1 MELKINPEYAN
12 KIPPLTDEE
21 FEQLENNILSDGII
35 INPIIVWRGEIV
47 DGHNRYRI
55 IMKHPE
61 LQFSVYE
68 KEFPDGYAVCAW
80 ICRNQLGRRNLTPE
94 QRRYLIGKQYDSEK
108 LSHGGNRGNQ
118 HGKVASSHGGNLPNS
133 VKTCERIAQENG
145 IGRNTVLRSAAYA
158 KAVDYADEVEPGFRN
173 ELLAG
178 KIKATLADAQEIV
191 RASPEDRAKIV
202 QRLRSPEEKKKARE
216 EAAAI
221 SRIAKEMEIDTGV
234 GNMDSMLCEMRE
246 ALDSMIFRWD
256 FCKEQYAQFF
266 SLDECQKIV
275 LKLIDHATNYLSQFK
290 GGLSN
295 GKHT

>member
-1 MELKINPEYAN
+1 MELRIDPEFASR
-12 KIPPLTDEE
+12 IPPLTEDE
-21 FEQLENNILSDGII
+21 FKQLEENILADGVV
-35 INPIIVWRGEIV
+35 INPIIAWDGVIA

-118 HGKVASSHGGNLPNS
+118 YTKEASSLGGNSANS
-133 VKTCERIAQENG
+133 LKTCERIAQENG
-145 IGRNTVLRSAAYA
+145 ISRNTVIRSAAYA

-173 ELLAG
+173 DLLAG
-178 KIKATLADAQEIV
+178 KIKATAADAQEIV
-191 RASPEDRAKIV
+191 RAAPEERAKIV
-202 QRLRSPEEKKKARE
+202 KRLRSPEEKKKARE

-221 SRIAKEMEIDTGV
+221 SRIAKEMEMDV
-234 GNMDSMLCEMRE
+234 GAGNLDSTLFEMQE

-256 FCKEQYAQFF
+256 FCKAQHPEFF
-266 SLDECQKIV
+266 SLADCQNAV
-275 LKLIDHATNYLSQFK
+275 RELIEHGINYLSQFK
-290 GGLSN
+290 GGLSV